1 VVVLWRC
8 RSDGCGVW
16 NPILFAVL
24 VEGAASGWAPRLA
37 PFRVTAYRD
46 CFAARGGGWRG
57 GLGSSSSGALQVT
70 SITLRAKSLAS
81 WSSED
86 GAKHAHGEAR
96 LTARPAGDVVPQ
108 LADLVPRPAVE
119 VGCETGSGRGVHL
132 GHVALRRRALAQ

>member
-1 VVVLWRC
+1 MT
-8 RSDGCGVW
+8 GVASG
-16 NPILFAVL
+16 ILSSSPFWLGARRRGGRLASRRLVSRRIAIASPRGAVG
-24 VEGAASGWAPRLA
+24 GAAVS
-37 PFRVTAYRD
+37 V
-46 CFAARGGGWRG
+46 
-57 GLGSSSSGALQVT
+57 SSSSGALQIT